1 MFDLLEFVSLHM
13 QLKFFMNLKFE
24 NNETNLTRFKFYA
37 SAGSLHTKKIF

>member
-24 NNETNLTRFKFYA
+24 NDVKNFGNQE
-37 SAGSLHTKKIF
+37 KKQNV